1 MRLVVRRLVVATMVV
16 RRRRLEAS
24 LLRVVGALR
33 PLIGRVGATA
43 ALAALAALAAHPA
56 AAAALHRRRRLVLGA
71 AVSLDEVLQR
81 ELGLADA
88 LRARAR
94 HELHVEAAPRRGVAE
109 GDGANA
115 AGEEE
120 AERLDL

>member
-1 MRLVVRRLVVATMVV
+1 MRLVVRGLVVATMVV
-16 RRRRLEAS
+16 RRRRLEAP

-33 PLIGRVGATA
+33 PLIGRVGAT
-43 ALAALAALAAHPA
+43 AALAALAAHPA

-109 GDGANA
+109 GDGAHA
-115 AGEEE
+115 ASEEE